1 MEYSCGKKL
10 IKFHTATFIMP
21 LCFLYIK
28 YIAKYII
35 KCLPF
40 FLIAN
45 SDKEDFFKAFFVGKS
60 EIDTK
65 QRRKN

>member
-1 MEYSCGKKL
+1 
-10 IKFHTATFIMP
+10 MP